1 MIRNI
6 RIRNGKNGY
15 DKKCIYHKESS
26 PRIMIQKEQKQG
38 KIKGTEN
45 KINGET
51 GKSY

>member
-15 DKKCIYHKESS
+15 DKKCIDHKESR
-26 PRIMIQKEQKQG
+26 PRIMINNKKKVKEKANR
-38 KIKGTEN
+38 EN
-45 KINGET
+45 NMSGET